1 MKEILDLEKNAIRIG
16 KLNAMLE
23 IVDYLSEIEENLNTS
38 SNLELI
44 QKSHQKIQE
53 KLQQMM
59 ITREK

>member
-16 KLNAMLE
+16 RLNAMLE

-44 QKSHQKIQE
+44 QKIHQKIQE

>member
-16 KLNAMLE
+16 RLNAMLE

-44 QKSHQKIQE
+44 QKIQE